1 MKLLSVKEDNCKFGK
16 NEYLDVTVLR
26 KTPSPS
32 SNYYAVN
39 EVNDDEATVKRG
51 LSPVTSLKI
60 DESPSVEKTQ
70 KRTYRSFRK
79 L

>member
-1 MKLLSVKEDNCKFGK
+1 MKLLSVKEDNCRFVK
-16 NEYLDVTVLR
+16 NEYLDVTALR

-32 SNYYAVN
+32 SNYYA
-39 EVNDDEATVKRG
+39 VNDDEATVKRG
-51 LSPVTSLKI
+51 LSPVTSLII

>member
-1 MKLLSVKEDNCKFGK
+1 MKLLSVKEDNCKFDK
-16 NEYLDVTVLR
+16 NKYLDVTVLR

-32 SNYYAVN
+32 INYTVN

-51 LSPVTSLKI
+51 FSPVTSLKI
-60 DESPSVEKTQ
+60 DESPSIEKKTQ